1 MNVDYYKELFNML
14 LNEINVKNFRVKV
27 GNTERGELSINF
39 NGKVFE
45 WFMNDENI
53 GQANEKVALEIS
65 KLILSKHD

>member
-1 MNVDYYKELFNML
+1 ML

-27 GNTERGELSINF
+27 GNTERGELGINF